1 MATNLIGL
9 IGVASLI
16 AVPLTETA
24 AAPSIQA

>member
-1 MATNLIGL
+1 MATHLIDS

-24 AAPSIQA
+24 AAPFFQA